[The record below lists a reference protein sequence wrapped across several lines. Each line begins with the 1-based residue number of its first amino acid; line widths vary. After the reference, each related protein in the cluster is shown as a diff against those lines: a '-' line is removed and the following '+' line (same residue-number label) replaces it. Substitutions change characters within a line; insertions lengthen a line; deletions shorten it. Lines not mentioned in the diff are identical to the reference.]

1 MICILGHLNDNNNT
15 VRVFILLIL
24 RCSQLFKRLDV
35 FFRNAVYLYA
45 LCNKA
50 ANRNS
55 LFASQVVFEVVTS
68 GHPGY
73 VAIDEVKVLGHPCS
87 KYLLLF

>member
-1 MICILGHLNDNNNT
+1 MIITTQFEIL
-15 VRVFILLIL
+15 FYYILVL
-24 RCSQLFKRLDV
+24 RCSQLIKRDDV
-35 FFRNAVYLYA
+35 FFHNTVYLYF

-87 KYLLLF
+87 KYLSAVLKPAL

>member
-1 MICILGHLNDNNNT
+1 MIITTQFEIL
-15 VRVFILLIL
+15 FYYILVL
-24 RCSQLFKRLDV
+24 RCSQLIERDDV
-35 FFRNAVYLYA
+35 FFHNTVYLYF

-50 ANRNS
+50 ANGNS

-87 KYLLLF
+87 K